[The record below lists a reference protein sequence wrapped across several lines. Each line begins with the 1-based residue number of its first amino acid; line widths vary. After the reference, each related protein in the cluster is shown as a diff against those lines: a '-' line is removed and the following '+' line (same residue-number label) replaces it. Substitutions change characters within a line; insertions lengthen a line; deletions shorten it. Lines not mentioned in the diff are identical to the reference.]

1 MSFQDD
7 LRRYG
12 PEAAERVSRDEACGY
27 CAHLTATHYENFSVV
42 TWLTPREHR
51 PAFQSIY
58 AFCRWSD
65 DLGDE
70 IGESARSVELLK
82 WWRGELRAMYQ
93 GQARHPVMVALAE
106 TVSGYKIPIDP
117 FEALIDAF
125 VQDQTVTEYETY
137 SQLVDYCTRSA
148 NPVGHLVLH
157 VAGAHT
163 AENARLAD
171 ATCTALQLANFWQ
184 DVARDLAIGRIYLP
198 REDREQFGY
207 PESDLRALRF
217 TPAFAALMRLEV
229 ERTRALFDQGRAL
242 VPRIPGALA
251 VDIDMFSRGGLA
263 ILDRIEAR
271 GFDVLSSRPSLTRWT
286 KVGLLARALAGLGLA
301 RIGGRRRT
309 VRSSRRTARSSSI
322 SAAVSQEMAIT
333 SSTAPRPLES
343 PR

>member
-12 PEAAERVSRDEACGY
+12 PEAAERVSRDEACAY
-27 CAHLTATHYENFSVV
+27 CARLTATHYENFSVV

-70 IGESARSVELLK
+70 IGDPARSLELLE

-106 TVSGYKIPIDP
+106 TVSSYRIPLDP

-125 VQDQTVTEYETY
+125 VQDQTVTEYQTY

-148 NPVGHLVLH
+148 NPVGYLVLH
-157 VAGAHT
+157 VAGAHA

-207 PESDLRALRF
+207 PESDLKALRF
-217 TPAFAALMRLEV
+217 TPAFAELMRFEV

-242 VPRIPGALA
+242 APRIPGALA
-251 VDIDMFSRGGLA
+251 VDIDLFSRGGLA

-271 GFDVLSSRPSLTRWT
+271 GFDVLSGRPALSRWT
-286 KVGLLARALAGLGLA
+286 KIGLLGRALVGLGTA
-301 RIGGRRRT
+301 RIGRR
-309 VRSSRRTARSSSI
+309 RRTARSSSI
-322 SAAVSQEMAIT
+322 SAAVSRELAITST

>member
-1 MSFQDD
+1 MF
-7 LRRYG
+7 
-12 PEAAERVSRDEACGY
+12 
-27 CAHLTATHYENFSVV
+27 
-42 TWLTPREHR
+42 
-51 PAFQSIY
+51 
-58 AFCRWSD
+58 
-65 DLGDE
+65 
-70 IGESARSVELLK
+70 
-82 WWRGELRAMYQ
+82 Q

-106 TVSGYKIPIDP
+106 TVSSYKIPIDP

-125 VQDQTVTEYETY
+125 VQDQTVTEYQTF

-163 AENARLAD
+163 AQNACLSD

-198 REDREQFGY
+198 REDRQQFGY
-207 PESDLRALRF
+207 PESDLKALRF
-217 TPAFAALMRLEV
+217 TPAFAGLMRFEV

-251 VDIDMFSRGGLA
+251 VDIDLFSRGGLA

-271 GFDVLSSRPSLTRWT
+271 GFDVLSSRPALTRWT
-286 KVGLLARALAGLGLA
+286 KIGLLGRALVGLGLA

-309 VRSSRRTARSSSI
+309 ARPRSILT
-322 SAAVSQEMAIT
+322 AVSQEMAMTST

>member
-12 PEAAERVSRDEACGY
+12 PEAAERVSRGAACAY
-27 CAHLTATHYENFSVV
+27 CAHLTAAHYENFSVV

-70 IGESARSVELLK
+70 IGDPARSLGLLE

-106 TVSGYKIPIDP
+106 TVSSYRIPIDP

-125 VQDQTVTEYETY
+125 VQDQTVTEYQTY

-157 VAGAHT
+157 VAGANT

-207 PESDLRALRF
+207 PESDLKALRF
-217 TPAFAALMRLEV
+217 TPAFAELMRYEV

-242 VPRIPGALA
+242 APRIPGALA
-251 VDIDMFSRGGLA
+251 VDIDLFSRGGLA

-271 GFDVLSSRPSLTRWT
+271 GFDVLSGRPALTRWT
-286 KVGLLARALAGLGLA
+286 KVGLLGRALVGLGMA
-301 RIGGRRRT
+301 RIGGR
-309 VRSSRRTARSSSI
+309 RRTARSSSI
-322 SAAVSQEMAIT
+322 SAAVSRELAITST

>member
-7 LRRYG
+7 LRHYG
-12 PEAAERVSRDEACGY
+12 PEAAERVSRDEAYAY

-70 IGESARSVELLK
+70 IGDPARSLELLE

-106 TVSGYKIPIDP
+106 TVSSYRIPIDP

-125 VQDQTVTEYETY
+125 VQDQTVTEYQTY

-207 PESDLRALRF
+207 PESDLKALRF
-217 TPAFAALMRLEV
+217 TQAFAELMRFEV

-251 VDIDMFSRGGLA
+251 IDIDMFSRGGLA

-271 GFDVLSSRPSLTRWT
+271 GFDVLGGRPALTRWT
-286 KVGLLARALAGLGLA
+286 KIGLLGRALVGLGMA
-301 RIGGRRRT
+301 RIGGR
-309 VRSSRRTARSSSI
+309 RRTARSSSI
-322 SAAVSQEMAIT
+322 SAAVSQELAITST

>member
-7 LRRYG
+7 LRHYG
-12 PEAAERVSRDEACGY
+12 PEAAERVSRDEACAY

-70 IGESARSVELLK
+70 IGDPAQSLELLE

-93 GQARHPVMVALAE
+93 GQVRHPVMVALAE
-106 TVSGYKIPIDP
+106 TVSSYRIPIDP

-125 VQDQTVTEYETY
+125 VQDQTVTEYQTY

-163 AENARLAD
+163 AENVRLAD

-207 PESDLRALRF
+207 PESDLKALRF
-217 TPAFAALMRLEV
+217 TQAFAELMRFEV
-229 ERTRALFDQGRAL
+229 ERTRTLFDQGRAL

-251 VDIDMFSRGGLA
+251 IDIDMFSRGGLA
-263 ILDRIEAR
+263 ILDRIEVR
-271 GFDVLSSRPSLTRWT
+271 GFDVLSGRPALTQWT
-286 KVGLLARALAGLGLA
+286 KIGLLGRALVGLGMARV
-301 RIGGRRRT
+301 GGRRK
-309 VRSSRRTARSSSI
+309 TARSSSI
-322 SAAVSQEMAIT
+322 SAAVSQELAITST